1 MSDRWL
7 MAIQDTFYFRRR
19 QSAASALSRPRFFAM
34 SVGFTN
40 VYLPKP
46 KVNPDPRAG
55 RRAGGGAGGPT
66 RSNHPR
72 ANHATEPTSPRRRTD
87 RPVASSQQ
95 LHPILDYR
103 VSQNC

>member
-19 QSAASALSRPRFFAM
+19 QSAASALSRPRFFAT

-46 KVNPDPRAG
+46 KVNPDPELAGGRAAG
-55 RRAGGGAGGPT
+55 RVAPPGPT
-66 RSNHPR
+66 IP
-72 ANHATEPTSPRRRTD
+72 APTMPPNQPAQGDGRTD
-87 RPVASSQQ
+87 LLLAASSFT
-95 LHPILDYR
+95 R
-103 VSQNC
+103 S